1 MSFLENIRPAH
12 ALELLGLRE
21 EPRPMTEILI
31 PALALF
37 GLGVGVGVGAAL
49 LLAPQSGRELRGD
62 LSARAG
68 KLQSDIRKALPSG
81 NGVERRGWSGA
92 RSFDE

>member
-1 MSFLENIRPAH
+1 MSYLENIRPAR
-12 ALELLGLRE
+12 ALELLGLRQ
-21 EPRPMTEILI
+21 EPHPMTELVL

-37 GLGVGVGVGAAL
+37 GLGVGIGAGVAL
-49 LLAPQSGRELRGD
+49 LLAPQTGRELRDD

-68 KLQSDIRKALPSG
+68 KLQSDIRKALPTA

-92 RSFDE
+92 RSYDE